1 MRYLSHFITIILVT
15 HTAILIFFGL
25 MWYFSDLDQAL
36 NNVSGYHITQDNGI
50 VHFHHFNLLHYMFLT
65 YIPAMVI
72 APIGCFVDWL
82 NRPKKIHQTALGK
95 PLPDIK
101 L

>member
-1 MRYLSHFITIILVT
+1 MRYLSHFITIVLVT
-15 HTAILIFFGL
+15 HTAILFFFGL

-36 NNVSGYHITQDNGI
+36 NNVSGYHIIQDNGV

-82 NRPKKIHQTALGK
+82 NRPKKIHRNVLGK